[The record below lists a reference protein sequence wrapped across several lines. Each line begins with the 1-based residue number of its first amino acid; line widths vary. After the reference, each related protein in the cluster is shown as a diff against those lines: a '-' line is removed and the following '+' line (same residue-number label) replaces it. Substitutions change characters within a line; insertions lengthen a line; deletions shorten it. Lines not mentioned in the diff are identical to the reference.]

1 MDDRSVSGKTVLLTG
16 AGRGLGF
23 AMAEGLAAAGANVA
37 MLGTDADVLRD
48 AVARVESAHRPGCA
62 IAVVADVTDE
72 ERAREAIEETVLRYG
87 AIDVLINNA
96 AIGPQAAATD
106 YIGDPPKFWQL
117 DGALWTRV
125 MTVNTFGPQLMAQFI
140 VPDMLNRGWGRIIN
154 VTTSLD
160 TMYSITGGA
169 YGPSKAALE
178 ANTVIMARDLEGS
191 GVSANILVPGGL
203 ADTRIVPPSLHAS
216 RAALIRP
223 EVMRAPAVWLSSEA
237 SNGIN
242 GMRFI
247 AARWDPELP
256 LAERIE
262 HAGAPAAWPQ
272 LGSQSIHP
280 GD

>member
-1 MDDRSVSGKTVLLTG
+1 MACNVTYRLVHAVGHLTVGRVPGGLTPQ
-16 AGRGLGF
+16 LD
-23 AMAEGLAAAGANVA
+23 E
-37 MLGTDADVLRD
+37 
-48 AVARVESAHRPGCA
+48 VESLSRVHLHHKPD
-62 IAVVADVTDE
+62 VVGKRHHVLSDVD
-72 ERAREAIEETVLRYG
+72 A
-87 AIDVLINNA
+87 
-96 AIGPQAAATD
+96 
-106 YIGDPPKFWQL
+106 QL
-117 DGALWTRV
+117 
-125 MTVNTFGPQLMAQFI
+125 I
-140 VPDMLNRGWGRIIN
+140 VPDMLNRRWGRVIN

-160 TMYSITGGA
+160 TMYSINGGA

-237 SNGIN
+237 SYGIN

-262 HAGAPAAWPQ
+262 RAGAPAAWPQ
-272 LGSQSIHP
+272 LGSQSIP
-280 GD
+280 SRD